1 MEEGAGGCHP
11 QVLGIKLPQDLGW
24 WNMHDRTEG
33 IWGMGGGRP
42 RQQQGH
48 GKDEAE
54 LRPHGSCG
62 AVLRFQPH
70 SLLVGAPPPQGAST
84 DKGITQSWGSGCNR
98 LPQEAGK
105 GH

>member
-48 GKDEAE
+48 GKDGAE
-54 LRPHGSCG
+54 LMQYCDGSPTPC
-62 AVLRFQPH
+62 
-70 SLLVGAPPPQGAST
+70 SLEHPPPRVGGRIRASRRAGGLGA
-84 DKGITQSWGSGCNR
+84 DR